1 MKLSDDLLQIT
12 TRLMLARERR
22 ETLNVAQELTAL
34 VEKVD
39 KLESAKDYQKEKSI
53 SATLKFNRQ
62 EISKKNLLQTDLRH
76 TLLNAPAE
84 NAGFIMK
91 FVTVETVM
99 ICMVQQQTLQRQ
111 KRDFFNKPNPER

>member
-62 EISKKNLLQTDLRH
+62 EISKMSKTFKKEFIANGLAAHIIKRPSGKRGVYYEIRYRRNGYDLYGAATDL
-76 TLLNAPAE
+76 AE
-84 NAGFIMK
+84 AK
-91 FVTVETVM
+91 
-99 ICMVQQQTLQRQ
+99 
-111 KRDFFNKPNPER
+111 KRFL

>member
-39 KLESAKDYQKEKSI
+39 KLESAKDYQ
-53 SATLKFNRQ
+53 Q
-62 EISKKNLLQTDLRH
+62 KNQGCKVD
-76 TLLNAPAE
+76 
-84 NAGFIMK
+84 
-91 FVTVETVM
+91 
-99 ICMVQQQTLQRQ
+99 
-111 KRDFFNKPNPER
+111 